1 MNICLLAVCGIN
13 GGKDKYY
20 YKQQTLNRLAY
31 LANMKIFIC
40 YQDVK
45 ISVSHLYYEMLD
57 S

>member
-1 MNICLLAVCGIN
+1 L
-13 GGKDKYY
+13 
-20 YKQQTLNRLAY
+20 TEFAY
-31 LANMKIFIC
+31 LAIMKRFRC